1 MGRPEAYATLYDS
14 YPEGMAPR
22 IRKVMYRLVGDL
34 NPEPAEEWPLIVCE
48 RMGAVSWPTADLAF
62 ATYLEAYAK
71 AGGKVVSVSA
81 YARPWIRTL
90 PEDLV
95 VEGDITLDGCALESL
110 PKGLSVRGH
119 LSLRGCSAWD
129 GIIPDVGEL
138 LAARGIHPASFG
150 TCAMGVSIER
160 AKALIARF
168 GFADIVDAIYE
179 VGGTGGRLRELWLVI
194 SGNESVA
201 GLAGLK
207 MVGTLSLKDYSLGRT
222 PEGMAATDMFQ
233 AGCVTGL
240 EAAPADLVCGKI
252 TYHGCRGLESIPDGF
267 RGTGALTLNRCES
280 LRRLP
285 DGMTIGVAPDGCDPM
300 DPWGS
305 RMSFALDLNGCRSLA
320 ALPAGLVVRGNVD
333 LRGCSAWDR
342 MISGDADNDG
352 RILTDDF
359 PTYVSI
365 LDAGTD
371 IGNYRAWMV
380 ERGIR

>member
-1 MGRPEAYATLYDS
+1 
-14 YPEGMAPR
+14 
-22 IRKVMYRLVGDL
+22 
-34 NPEPAEEWPLIVCE
+34 
-48 RMGAVSWPTADLAF
+48 
-62 ATYLEAYAK
+62 
-71 AGGKVVSVSA
+71 
-81 YARPWIRTL
+81 
-90 PEDLV
+90 
-95 VEGDITLDGCALESL
+95 
-110 PKGLSVRGH
+110 
-119 LSLRGCSAWD
+119 
-129 GIIPDVGEL
+129 
-138 LAARGIHPASFG
+138 
-150 TCAMGVSIER
+150 
-160 AKALIARF
+160 
-168 GFADIVDAIYE
+168 
-179 VGGTGGRLRELWLVI
+179 
-194 SGNESVA
+194 
-201 GLAGLK
+201 
-207 MVGTLSLKDYSLGRT
+207 
-222 PEGMAATDMFQ
+222 
-233 AGCVTGL
+233 VTGL